1 MDQREAMRLQNN
13 KTFQYADKK
22 EFPIYSGDLRH
33 QYQSEL
39 RRGDKLVSAI
49 SSQKWDDIV
58 RLQDDNKRVEVMVED
73 SLKGAYS
80 GLNPMFD
87 IGIDV
92 LNRKVQKQ
100 TADSKSR
107 MKMV

>member
-1 MDQREAMRLQNN
+1 
-13 KTFQYADKK
+13 
-22 EFPIYSGDLRH
+22 
-33 QYQSEL
+33 
-39 RRGDKLVSAI
+39 
-49 SSQKWDDIV
+49 
-58 RLQDDNKRVEVMVED
+58 MVED